1 MSKYSLLSQSEHAK
15 LRVITERS
23 ADYGDNLMYAMTFP
37 LEFRNIESCYPIFFA
52 KDGESGQFY
61 PLALFGFQRDE
72 NLYLKG
78 NVWDA
83 TYMPLMVERNPFLIG
98 FQQSPDVE
106 NGEKRPVVSINI
118 ESPRITEIET
128 EVKSE
133 ALFTDSG
140 EPSEYLQ
147 KSMENLQTI
156 HRGHDQNKQFIATL
170 LEHDLLE
177 GFNLDITLKDG
188 SNNRLEGFYTINEEK
203 LAGLQSETLGKLH
216 EQGFLQAIYMVVASF
231 SQVSGLIAKK
241 NASLD

>member
-15 LRVITERS
+15 LRVITERG
-23 ADYGDNLMYAMTFP
+23 AAYGDNLMYAMTFP
-37 LEFRNIESCYPIFFA
+37 LEFRNIESSYPIFFA

-72 NLYLKG
+72 NLYLNG
-78 NVWDA
+78 SHWDA
-83 TYMPLMVERNPFLIG
+83 TYMPMMVERNPFLIG

-106 NGEKRPVVSINI
+106 NGEKRPVVSINV
-118 ESPRITEIET
+118 ESPRVSET
-128 EVKSE
+128 EGE

-156 HRGHDQNKQFIATL
+156 HRGHEQNKTFIAAL
-170 LEHDLLE
+170 LENDLLE

-203 LAGLQSETLGKLH
+203 LAGLQAETLGQLH
-216 EQGFLQAIYMVVASF
+216 EQGFLQAIYMAVASF
-231 SQVSGLIAKK
+231 SRVSGLIAKK
-241 NASLD
+241 NGSLD

>member
-15 LRVITERS
+15 LRVITERG
-23 ADYGDNLMYAMTFP
+23 AAYGDNLMYAMTFP
-37 LEFRNIESCYPIFFA
+37 LEFRNIESSYPIFFA
-52 KDGESGQFY
+52 KDGESGKFY

-72 NLYLKG
+72 NLYLNG
-78 NVWDA
+78 SHWDA
-83 TYMPLMVERNPFLIG
+83 TYMPMMVERNPFLIG

-106 NGEKRPVVSINI
+106 NGEKRPVVSINV
-118 ESPRITEIET
+118 ESPRVSET
-128 EVKSE
+128 EGE

-156 HRGHDQNKQFIATL
+156 HRGHEQNKTFIAAL
-170 LEHDLLE
+170 LENDLLE

-203 LAGLQSETLGKLH
+203 LAGLQAETLGQLH
-216 EQGFLQAIYMVVASF
+216 EQGFLQAIYMAVASF
-231 SQVSGLIAKK
+231 SRVSGLIAKK

>member
-15 LRVITERS
+15 LRVITERG
-23 ADYGDNLMYAMTFP
+23 AAYGDNLMYAMTFP
-37 LEFRNIESCYPIFFA
+37 LEFRNIESSYPIFFA

-72 NLYLKG
+72 NLYLNG
-78 NVWDA
+78 SHWDA
-83 TYMPLMVERNPFLIG
+83 TYMPMMVERNPFLIG

-106 NGEKRPVVSINI
+106 NGEKRPVVSINV
-118 ESPRITEIET
+118 ESPRVSET
-128 EVKSE
+128 EGE

-156 HRGHDQNKQFIATL
+156 HRGHEQNKTFIAAL
-170 LEHDLLE
+170 LENDLLE

-203 LAGLQSETLGKLH
+203 LAGLQAETLGKLH
-216 EQGFLQAIYMVVASF
+216 EQGFLQAIYMAVASF
-231 SQVSGLIAKK
+231 SRVSGLIAKK

>member
-72 NLYLKG
+72 NLYLNG
-78 NVWDA
+78 SHWDA

-106 NGEKRPVVSINI
+106 NGEKRPVVSINV
-118 ESPRITEIET
+118 ESPRISET
-128 EVKSE
+128 EGE
-133 ALFTDSG
+133 ALFSDSG

-147 KSMENLQTI
+147 QSMENLQTI
-156 HRGHDQNKQFIATL
+156 HRGHEQNKTFIAAL
-170 LEHDLLE
+170 LENDLLE

-216 EQGFLQAIYMVVASF
+216 EQGFLQAIYMAVASF
-231 SQVSGLIAKK
+231 SRVSGLIAKK

>member
-98 FQQSPDVE
+98 FQQSPDIE
-106 NGEKRPVVSINI
+106 NGEKRPVVSINV
-118 ESPRITEIET
+118 ESPRISEIET

>member
-15 LRVITERS
+15 LRVITERG
-23 ADYGDNLMYAMTFP
+23 AAYGDNLMYAMTFP
-37 LEFRNIESCYPIFFA
+37 LEFRNIESSYPIFFA

-72 NLYLKG
+72 NLYLNG
-78 NVWDA
+78 SHWDA
-83 TYMPLMVERNPFLIG
+83 TYMPMMVERNPFLIG

-106 NGEKRPVVSINI
+106 NGEKRPVVSINV
-118 ESPRITEIET
+118 ESPRVSET
-128 EVKSE
+128 EGE

-156 HRGHDQNKQFIATL
+156 HRGHEQNKTFIAAL
-170 LEHDLLE
+170 LENDLLE

-203 LAGLQSETLGKLH
+203 LAGLQAETLGQLH
-216 EQGFLQAIYMVVASF
+216 EQGFLQAIYMAVASF
-231 SQVSGLIAKK
+231 SRVSGLIAKK

>member
-15 LRVITERS
+15 LRVITERG
-23 ADYGDNLMYAMTFP
+23 AAYGDNLMYAMTFP
-37 LEFRNIESCYPIFFA
+37 LEFRNIESSYPIFFA

-72 NLYLKG
+72 NLYLNG
-78 NVWDA
+78 SHWDA
-83 TYMPLMVERNPFLIG
+83 TYMPMMVERNPFLIG

-106 NGEKRPVVSINI
+106 NGEKRPVVSINV
-118 ESPRITEIET
+118 ESPRVSEKEG
-128 EVKSE
+128 E
-133 ALFTDSG
+133 ALFSDGG

-156 HRGHDQNKQFIATL
+156 HRGHEQNKAFIAVL
-170 LEHDLLE
+170 LENDLLE

-203 LAGLQSETLGKLH
+203 LAGLQAETLGQLH
-216 EQGFLQAIYMVVASF
+216 EQGFLQAIYMAVASF
-231 SQVSGLIAKK
+231 SRVSGLIAKK

>member
-23 ADYGDNLMYAMTFP
+23 AAYGDNLMYAMTFP

-72 NLYLKG
+72 NLYLNG
-78 NVWDA
+78 SHWDA

-98 FQQSPDVE
+98 FQQSPDID
-106 NGEKRPVVSINI
+106 NGEKRPVVSINV
-118 ESPRITEIET
+118 ESPRVTEVET
-128 EVKSE
+128 EAKSE

-156 HRGHDQNKQFIATL
+156 HRGHEQNKTFIAAL
-170 LEHDLLE
+170 LENDLLE
-177 GFNLDITLKDG
+177 GFNLNITLMDG

-203 LAGLQSETLGKLH
+203 LAGLEPETLGKLH

-231 SQVSGLIAKK
+231 SNVSGLIAKK

>member
-15 LRVITERS
+15 LRVITERG
-23 ADYGDNLMYAMTFP
+23 AAYGDNLMYAMTFP
-37 LEFRNIESCYPIFFA
+37 LEFRNIESSYPIFFA

-72 NLYLKG
+72 NLYLNG
-78 NVWDA
+78 SHWDA
-83 TYMPLMVERNPFLIG
+83 TYMPMMVERNPFLIG

-106 NGEKRPVVSINI
+106 NGEKRPVVSINV
-118 ESPRITEIET
+118 ESPRVSET
-128 EVKSE
+128 EGE

-156 HRGHDQNKQFIATL
+156 HRGHEQNKTFIAAL
-170 LEHDLLE
+170 LENDLLE
-177 GFNLDITLKDG
+177 VFNLDITLKDG

-203 LAGLQSETLGKLH
+203 LAGLQAETLGQLH
-216 EQGFLQAIYMVVASF
+216 EQGFLQAIYMAVASF
-231 SQVSGLIAKK
+231 SRVSGLIAKK

>member
-15 LRVITERS
+15 LRVITERG
-23 ADYGDNLMYAMTFP
+23 AAYGDNLMYAMTFP
-37 LEFRNIESCYPIFFA
+37 LEFRNIESSYPIFFA

-72 NLYLKG
+72 NLYLNG
-78 NVWDA
+78 SHWDA
-83 TYMPLMVERNPFLIG
+83 TYMPMMVERNPFLIG

-106 NGEKRPVVSINI
+106 NGEKRPVVSINV
-118 ESPRITEIET
+118 ESPRVSET
-128 EVKSE
+128 EGE

-156 HRGHDQNKQFIATL
+156 HRGHEQNKAFIAVL
-170 LEHDLLE
+170 LENDLLE

-203 LAGLQSETLGKLH
+203 LAGLQAETLGQLH
-216 EQGFLQAIYMVVASF
+216 EQGFLQAIYMAVASF
-231 SQVSGLIAKK
+231 SRVSGLIAKK

>member
-83 TYMPLMVERNPFLIG
+83 TYMPMMVERNPFLIG

-106 NGEKRPVVSINI
+106 NGEKRPVVSINV
-118 ESPRITEIET
+118 ESPRVSET
-128 EVKSE
+128 EGE

-156 HRGHDQNKQFIATL
+156 HRGHEQNKTFIAAL
-170 LEHDLLE
+170 LENDLLE

-203 LAGLQSETLGKLH
+203 LAGLQAETLGQLH
-216 EQGFLQAIYMVVASF
+216 EQGFLQAIYMAVASF
-231 SQVSGLIAKK
+231 SRVSGLIAKK

>member
-15 LRVITERS
+15 LRVITERG
-23 ADYGDNLMYAMTFP
+23 AAYGDNLMYAMTFP
-37 LEFRNIESCYPIFFA
+37 LEFRNIESSYPIFFA

-72 NLYLKG
+72 NLYLNG
-78 NVWDA
+78 SHWDA
-83 TYMPLMVERNPFLIG
+83 TYMPMMVERNPFLIG

-106 NGEKRPVVSINI
+106 NGEKRPVVSINV
-118 ESPRITEIET
+118 ESPRVSET
-128 EVKSE
+128 EGE
-133 ALFTDSG
+133 ALFSDDG

-156 HRGHDQNKQFIATL
+156 HRGHEQNKAFIAVL
-170 LEHDLLE
+170 LENDLLE

-203 LAGLQSETLGKLH
+203 LAGLQAETLGKLH
-216 EQGFLQAIYMVVASF
+216 EQGFLQAIYMAVASF
-231 SQVSGLIAKK
+231 SRVSGLIAKK

>member
-15 LRVITERS
+15 LRVITERG
-23 ADYGDNLMYAMTFP
+23 AAYGDNLMYAMTFP
-37 LEFRNIESCYPIFFA
+37 LEFRNIESSYPIFFA

-78 NVWDA
+78 SHWDA
-83 TYMPLMVERNPFLIG
+83 TYMPMMVERNPFLIG

-156 HRGHDQNKQFIATL
+156 HRGHEQNKAFIAVL
-170 LEHDLLE
+170 LENDLLE

-203 LAGLQSETLGKLH
+203 LAGLQAETLGQLH

-231 SQVSGLIAKK
+231 SRVSGLIAKK

>member
-15 LRVITERS
+15 LRVITERG
-23 ADYGDNLMYAMTFP
+23 AAYGDNLMYAMTFP
-37 LEFRNIESCYPIFFA
+37 LEFRNIESSYPIFFA

-72 NLYLKG
+72 NLYLNG
-78 NVWDA
+78 SHWDA
-83 TYMPLMVERNPFLIG
+83 TYMPMMVERNPFLIG

-106 NGEKRPVVSINI
+106 NGEKRPVVSINV
-118 ESPRITEIET
+118 ESPRVSEIEG
-128 EVKSE
+128 E
-133 ALFTDSG
+133 ALFSDDG

-156 HRGHDQNKQFIATL
+156 HRGHEQNKTFIAAL
-170 LEHDLLE
+170 LENDLLE

-203 LAGLQSETLGKLH
+203 LAGLQAETLGQLH
-216 EQGFLQAIYMVVASF
+216 EQGFLQAIYMAVASF
-231 SQVSGLIAKK
+231 SRVSGLIAKK

>member
-15 LRVITERS
+15 LRVITERG
-23 ADYGDNLMYAMTFP
+23 AAYGDNLMYAMTFP
-37 LEFRNIESCYPIFFA
+37 LEFRNIESSYPIFFA

-72 NLYLKG
+72 NLYLNG
-78 NVWDA
+78 SHWDA
-83 TYMPLMVERNPFLIG
+83 TYMPMMVERNPFLIG

-106 NGEKRPVVSINI
+106 NGEKRPVVSINV
-118 ESPRITEIET
+118 ESPRVSET
-128 EVKSE
+128 EGE

-156 HRGHDQNKQFIATL
+156 HRGHEQNKAFIAAL
-170 LEHDLLE
+170 LENDLLE

-203 LAGLQSETLGKLH
+203 ARRAAGRNTGS
-216 EQGFLQAIYMVVASF
+216 
-231 SQVSGLIAKK
+231 IA
-241 NASLD
+241 

>member
-98 FQQSPDVE
+98 FQQSPDIE
-106 NGEKRPVVSINI
+106 NGEKRPVVSINV
-118 ESPRITEIET
+118 ESPRISET
-128 EVKSE
+128 EGE
-133 ALFTDSG
+133 ALFSDSG

-147 KSMENLQTI
+147 KTMENLQTI
-156 HRGHDQNKQFIATL
+156 HRGHEQNKAFIAAL
-170 LEHDLLE
+170 LENDLLE

-216 EQGFLQAIYMVVASF
+216 EQGFLQAIYMAVASF
-231 SQVSGLIAKK
+231 SRVSGLIAKK

>member
-23 ADYGDNLMYAMTFP
+23 AAYGDNLMYAMTFP

-72 NLYLKG
+72 NLYLNG
-78 NVWDA
+78 TTWDA

-98 FQQSPDVE
+98 FQQSPDLE
-106 NGEKRPVVSINI
+106 NGEKRPVVSINV
-118 ESPRITEIET
+118 ESPRISET
-128 EVKSE
+128 EGE

-147 KSMENLQTI
+147 QSMENLQTI
-156 HRGHDQNKQFIATL
+156 HRGHEQNKQFIAAL
-170 LEHDLLE
+170 LENDLLE

-203 LAGLQSETLGKLH
+203 LAGLQADVLGKLH
-216 EQGFLQAIYMVVASF
+216 EQGFLQAIYMAMASF
-231 SQVSGLIAKK
+231 SQVTGLIAKK
-241 NASLD
+241 NAALN

>member
-1 MSKYSLLSQSEHAK
+1 MSKYSLLSQQEHAK

-23 ADYGDNLMYAMTFP
+23 AAYGDNLMYAMTFP

-72 NLYLKG
+72 NLYLNG
-78 NVWDA
+78 TTWDA

-106 NGEKRPVVSINI
+106 NGEKRPVVSINV
-118 ESPRITEIET
+118 ESPRISET
-128 EVKSE
+128 EGE

-147 KSMENLQTI
+147 QSMENLQTI
-156 HRGHDQNKQFIATL
+156 HRGHEQNKNFIAAL
-170 LEHDLLE
+170 LENDLLE

-203 LAGLQSETLGKLH
+203 LAGLQADVLGKLH
-216 EQGFLQAIYMVVASF
+216 EQGFLQAIYMAMASF
-231 SQVSGLIAKK
+231 SQVTGLIAKK
-241 NASLD
+241 NAALD

>member
-78 NVWDA
+78 SHWDA

-106 NGEKRPVVSINI
+106 NGEKRPVVSINV
-118 ESPRITEIET
+118 ESPRISET
-128 EVKSE
+128 EGE
-133 ALFTDSG
+133 ALFSDSG

-156 HRGHDQNKQFIATL
+156 HRGHEQNKAFIAAL
-170 LEHDLLE
+170 LENDLLE

-216 EQGFLQAIYMVVASF
+216 EQGFLQAIYMAVASF
-231 SQVSGLIAKK
+231 SRVSGLIAKK

>member
-98 FQQSPDVE
+98 FQQSPDIE
-106 NGEKRPVVSINI
+106 NGEKRPVVSINV
-118 ESPRITEIET
+118 ESPRISET
-128 EVKSE
+128 EGE
-133 ALFTDSG
+133 ALFSDSG

-147 KSMENLQTI
+147 KTMENLQTI
-156 HRGHDQNKQFIATL
+156 HRGHEQNKAFIAAL
-170 LEHDLLE
+170 LENDLLE

-231 SQVSGLIAKK
+231 SRVSGLIAKK

>member
-23 ADYGDNLMYAMTFP
+23 AAYGDNLMYAMTFP

-72 NLYLKG
+72 NLYLNG
-78 NVWDA
+78 TTWDA

-106 NGEKRPVVSINI
+106 NGEKRPVVSINV
-118 ESPRITEIET
+118 ESPRISET
-128 EVKSE
+128 EGE

-147 KSMENLQTI
+147 QSMENLQTI
-156 HRGHDQNKQFIATL
+156 HRGHEQNKQFIAAL
-170 LEHDLLE
+170 LENDLLE

-203 LAGLQSETLGKLH
+203 LAGLQADVLGKLH
-216 EQGFLQAIYMVVASF
+216 EQGFLQAIYMAMASF
-231 SQVSGLIAKK
+231 SQVTGLIAKK
-241 NASLD
+241 NATLD